1 MPTTYKYIVVTL
13 FGITLGA
20 ASQAEKIEVECLNI
34 GRFHSGQ
41 DTYTCLHIGGPKAD
55 TGDRK

>member
-20 ASQAEKIEVECLNI
+20 ASQAQKIEVECDDI

-41 DTYTCLHIGGPKAD
+41 DVYACKHIGGPKAD
-55 TGDRK
+55 KGDR